1 MKTLKLTRRLA
12 TLAALLSLAAPQ
24 AWGQEFP
31 NKPIRMIVEYPAG
44 TGGDA
49 FLRAL
54 ASGMSKDLGQQV
66 VIDNRAGGG
75 GIIAAEAVAR
85 SAPDG
90 YTVLAASSSPLL
102 IRPYV
107 TKGQSVDVFKD
118 LSPVSLVYNAS
129 SLILVHKSFPAT
141 SLGELLAYAK
151 ANPGKVSYATSGI
164 GTTYHFLGEAI
175 HQVTGIN
182 MVHVPYRG
190 GAGSMQAVMS
200 GEVPVAMGFS
210 GSAVA
215 AVNSGNVRVIALV
228 EGKRFMGLTNLP
240 DITQVLPGFEAPP
253 TWTGLFFPAN
263 TPAALARR
271 LQTSVAKVIAAPDFP
286 SFEGVELVGS
296 TGEQF
301 AAMLKAQYN
310 LMGRLAKMANIKPE

>member
-1 MKTLKLTRRLA
+1 MTLLKTTRRLGL
-12 TLAALLSLAAPQ
+12 LAMLLMAAGQ
-24 AWGQEFP
+24 AWSQDFP

-54 ASGMSKDLGQQV
+54 ANGMSKDLGQQV

-85 SAPDG
+85 ASPDG

-107 TKGQSVDVFKD
+107 SKGQSVDVFKD
-118 LSPVSLVYNAS
+118 LTPVSLVYNAS
-129 SLILVHKSFPAT
+129 SVILVHKSFPAT
-141 SLGELLAYAK
+141 TLGELLAYAK

-215 AVNSGNVRVIALV
+215 AVNSGNVRVVALV
-228 EGKRFMGLTNLP
+228 EGKRFMGLSNLP
-240 DITQVLPGFEAPP
+240 DITQALPGFEAPP
-253 TWTGLFFPAN
+253 TWTGLFFPAG
-263 TPAALARR
+263 TPASLVRR
-271 LQTSVAKVIAAPDFP
+271 IQASVAKVIATPDFP

-296 TGEQF
+296 SPEQF
-301 AAMLKAQYN
+301 ASALRAQYN